1 MTLHGQVMWFPEQ
14 FLISHLSAVAKLMDK
29 KLVQNL
35 SSNRHSFLQTKAQS
49 CQNDLKQC
57 HHQVSK
63 IRKCFLDN
71 FEIEIHEFTGKKFV
85 RFCKYL
91 PLFIVRPF
99 MNKIFFLN
107 LKEVLIKKLY

>member
-63 IRKCFLDN
+63 ILHSLGAHWECFLN
-71 FEIEIHEFTGKKFV
+71 NYEISDKKFL
-85 RFCKYL
+85 RF
-91 PLFIVRPF
+91 
-99 MNKIFFLN
+99 
-107 LKEVLIKKLY
+107 